1 MFSDFSTYFYQ
12 NEYICVYIWPA
23 ESGSKSFLHS
33 NTTAAFLSNTVWSL
47 SSWKINSSTPIKGN
61 QYSQVQCLNDLTDEK
76 WF

>member
-1 MFSDFSTYFYQ
+1 MCVCV
-12 NEYICVYIWPA
+12 CVYTHIYISPV

-33 NTTAAFLSNTVWSL
+33 NTTAAFKQHCLVPFFLEDQQFNFPKTS
-47 SSWKINSSTPIKGN
+47 